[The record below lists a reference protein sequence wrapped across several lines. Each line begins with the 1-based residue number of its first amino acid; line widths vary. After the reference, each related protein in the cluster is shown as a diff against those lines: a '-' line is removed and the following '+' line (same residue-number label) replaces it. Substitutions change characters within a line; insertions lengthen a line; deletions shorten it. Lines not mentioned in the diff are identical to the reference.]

1 MLNLSSGAT
10 NNSNIIIG
18 NRFCIEDLGDS
29 GYKIDNYTK
38 TETRAPMRMFQV
50 KVFGRQQ

>member
-18 NRFCIEDLGDS
+18 NRFWIDLGDS